1 VFGHADWSHR
11 GDYIIEKHGV
21 TPEEANEALDDP
33 ERVVIDPDYNS
44 TSGRSVRIIGFSQIV
59 DDLITVIVLEDEGV
73 VYGVNAWRSNSK
85 DRRIYEEG
93 EMP

>member
-21 TPEEANEALDDP
+21 TPEVANDAIDDP
-33 ERVVIDPDYNS
+33 ERVVIAPDYNS
-44 TSGRSVRIIGFSQIV
+44 TSGRSARIIGFSQIV

-73 VYGVNAWRSNSK
+73 AYGVNAWRSNAR
-85 DRRIYEEG
+85 DRQIYKEG
-93 EMP
+93 ELG